1 MPKSI
6 KEIPFWGILGDCF
19 PELLS
24 DGLLEIIRSED
35 ESLITDDQW
44 WAIARWWRG
53 ALLNESDWSQVPDNS
68 LTEEK
73 RLEWRLY
80 RESLRSLTDTYEDP
94 QDIVFPDMPTK

>member
-1 MPKSI
+1 MSRSI

-19 PELLS
+19 PDLP
-24 DGLLEIIRSED
+24 GLVEIIRSQD

-53 ALLNESDWSQVPDNS
+53 ALLSESDWSQVQDNS

-80 RESLRSLTDTYEDP
+80 REALRTLTDAYEDP
-94 QDIVFPDMPTK
+94 RDIVFPDMPTK